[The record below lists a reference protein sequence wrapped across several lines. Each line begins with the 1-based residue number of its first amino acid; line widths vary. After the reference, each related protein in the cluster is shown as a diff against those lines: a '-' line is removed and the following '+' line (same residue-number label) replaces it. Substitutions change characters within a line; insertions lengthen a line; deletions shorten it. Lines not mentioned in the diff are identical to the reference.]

1 MIAFK
6 KKSYENFFLILKK
19 PCFGNKKNSARTIFL
34 KLAHFT
40 HFKITGKCR
49 CEVLI
54 KKFYRNTRKIHLF
67 LSM

>member
-6 KKSYENFFLILKK
+6 KNRTRIVFLILKK
-19 PCFGNKKNSARTIFL
+19 PCFWNKKNSARTIFL

-40 HFKITGKCR
+40 HFKITGKC
-49 CEVLI
+49 EVL
-54 KKFYRNTRKIHLF
+54 KNFTEGNTRKIHLF